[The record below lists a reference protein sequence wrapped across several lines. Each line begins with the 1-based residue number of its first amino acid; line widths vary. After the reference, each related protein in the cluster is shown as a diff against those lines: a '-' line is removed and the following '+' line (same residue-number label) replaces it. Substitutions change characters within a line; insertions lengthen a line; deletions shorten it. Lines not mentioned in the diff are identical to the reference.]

1 MTTASG
7 LNAAGL
13 GPNNTG
19 STIRLESPGDLE
31 VPANI
36 LSGGTI
42 VQTFGSAGQLLAEN
56 YTWSGRDSSIEIV
69 AGGRVVVGTDTT
81 DINGNPIRKGTFL
94 RASASVSISAGSDA
108 NGSGITIYPGG
119 GITANNSSGAILLDS
134 DGAVDLNGYVVS
146 GGQVNLIQN
155 ASGET
160 TGYSLTRHD
169 GAASLS
175 ITSDRQI
182 KVGQEAYAGRTL
194 TLTAGQATAVPGV
207 DFSDIGILITGSGT
221 LRTGAVGSS
230 TTLSSASGIR
240 TLAAAGPNSPAY
252 AVYAPGTNSS
262 ITLQSATGLR
272 TASEIRID
280 SALLAA
286 GNVTIQANPAGNNVT
301 AFNLSATGKLETQS
315 GNIAVGGANS
325 IVSNGTLVATS
336 GTITLNSIADTT
348 IGPASQINSPA
359 AITMIAGTDLLVNG
373 AIGSQNAPLALTLSA
388 VSGTL
393 SVSQATG
400 RLNSARNVLLD
411 AQTLHFDGFLQT
423 TGATPD
429 ADDYEVRLIA
439 DELRLTGSLNT
450 VGSLEI
456 RSATTPEIYN
466 VTVDAAGS
474 NSRILLTSE
483 QDLNI
488 GRILQNEQSSPS
500 RLRSVSSSSTMAHH
514 SPPQPATVPSLPQP
528 TAFNSSV
535 CSPLARKSTVMA
547 PSRGP
552 EQTRISHCSPDKLHS
567 AALESAPV
575 ACSEREVVLSRHP
588 GTSYSM
594 PPVTGR

>member
-1 MTTASG
+1 
-7 LNAAGL
+7 
-13 GPNNTG
+13 
-19 STIRLESPGDLE
+19 
-31 VPANI
+31 
-36 LSGGTI
+36 
-42 VQTFGSAGQLLAEN
+42 
-56 YTWSGRDSSIEIV
+56 
-69 AGGRVVVGTDTT
+69 
-81 DINGNPIRKGTFL
+81 
-94 RASASVSISAGSDA
+94 
-108 NGSGITIYPGG
+108 
-119 GITANNSSGAILLDS
+119 GAMWVES

-146 GGQVNLIQN
+146 GGQVNLIQK

-182 KVGQEAYAGRTL
+182 TVGQEAYAGRTL

-240 TLAAAGPNSPAY
+240 ALAATGPNSPAY

-373 AIGSQNAPLALTLSA
+373 AIGSLNAPLALTLSA

-429 ADDYEVRLIA
+429 ANDYEVRMLA
-439 DELRLTGSLNT
+439 DELRLTGGLNT

-474 NSRILLTSE
+474 NSRILLTSD

-488 GRILQNEQSSPS
+488 GRILQNEQSKWIS
-500 RLRSVSSSSTMAHH
+500 
-514 SPPQPATVPSLPQP
+514 Q
-528 TAFNSSV
+528 TA
-535 CSPLARKSTVMA
+535 AIT
-547 PSRGP
+547 
-552 EQTRISHCSPDKLHS
+552 
-567 AALESAPV
+567 
-575 ACSEREVVLSRHP
+575 
-588 GTSYSM
+588 
-594 PPVTGR
+594 